1 MISRHLVLLLLLTVN
16 VCSVT
21 LMTFDEFIVKFN
33 KNYTQGSEE
42 YNQKKKIFDF
52 NVEQLKAKNCE
63 ACGVTKFFD
72 VASEEFKKS
81 TTCFYIRILE
91 SGISRG
97 ENKLGTPI
105 E

>member
-33 KNYTQGSEE
+33 KNYTQGTEE

-52 NVEQLKAKNCE
+52 NVEQLKAKNCD

-72 VASEEFKKS
+72 VPSEEFKKS
-81 TTCFYIRILE
+81 TICLNVRILE
-91 SGISRG
+91 FIIIRC
-97 ENKLGTPI
+97 EN
-105 E
+105 